1 MAAIYHLACCIYNG
15 SFGVTLAFC
24 PQIYFKGGMA

>member
-1 MAAIYHLACCIYNG
+1 MAASYHLANCIYNG

-24 PQIYFKGGMA
+24 PQIYFKDGMS